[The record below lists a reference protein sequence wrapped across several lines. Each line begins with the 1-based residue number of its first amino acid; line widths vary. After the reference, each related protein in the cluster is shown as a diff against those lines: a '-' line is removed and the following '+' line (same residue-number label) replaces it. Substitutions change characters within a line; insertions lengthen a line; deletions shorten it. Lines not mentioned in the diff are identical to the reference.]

1 MFILFANFLKILPEI
16 EFLHENRFKSKN
28 EFLYWESNNW
38 ILEVFSVNFKNISPN
53 VEDMQVFQI
62 VRRSQDLGL
71 QNRPKMNK
79 IGGGCES
86 YECLEP
92 YDSSK
97 DLDLKFKAIVK

>member
-1 MFILFANFLKILPEI
+1 
-16 EFLHENRFKSKN
+16 
-28 EFLYWESNNW
+28 
-38 ILEVFSVNFKNISPN
+38 
-53 VEDMQVFQI
+53 MQVLQI